1 MSSCVH
7 THVHR
12 QRDTHTHTRT
22 HTTRKCYYGG
32 THNNAD
38 RRSPPLPA
46 RATFVGRRRR
56 IGSKQTTSATGT
68 TADTPGRRTAVA
80 TKTQAREWAV
90 TRTRN
95 GTWRAEQAVDSA
107 SCGCRVTA
115 RDTAEVSTSARQPT
129 TAATGVTGRQCK
141 ATADPTEATEGEWVT
156 RWSSKSSRA
165 ATSPDAVA
173 TSRTVRSCTATTKTT
188 PTKSPAHGAASN
200 RRSADRRVRRLRSSL
215 ATNGTA
221 SPATAGATTAV
232 GEQQAA
238 GLAR

>member
-1 MSSCVH
+1 MSLCVH
-7 THVHR
+7 AHAHR
-12 QRDTHTHTRT
+12 QRHAHAHT
-22 HTTRKCYYGG
+22 HTTRKCYSRG
-32 THNNAD
+32 THTNAD
-38 RRSPPLPA
+38 PETSTLPA

-80 TKTQAREWAV
+80 TQTQAREWTV

-129 TAATGVTGRQCK
+129 AAATGVTGRQCK

-156 RWSSKSSRA
+156 RWSSESSGA

-188 PTKSPAHGAASN
+188 PTKRAAHAAASN
-200 RRSADRRVRRLRSSL
+200 GRSADRRVRRLRSSL
-215 ATNGTA
+215 ATDGTA